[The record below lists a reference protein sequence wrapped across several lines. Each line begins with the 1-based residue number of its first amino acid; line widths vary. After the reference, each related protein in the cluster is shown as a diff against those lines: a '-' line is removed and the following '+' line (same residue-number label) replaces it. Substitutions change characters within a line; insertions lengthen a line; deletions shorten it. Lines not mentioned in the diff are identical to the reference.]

1 MEKLL
6 ALFDSFVNTEKGIY
20 FLGNSVW
27 HWILAFAIT
36 VAVYFLFRFIFKV
49 IVKQI
54 DKIASRTDNI
64 LDDIAVDALKNSKF
78 WFFAVIAIFFGTE
91 ILNFGE
97 YDFLPVKI
105 LILTTFAQIGIW
117 VNVIFC
123 DVLNNWSKK
132 NNPNIVKNS
141 GFVIINWLGKFIIWA
156 VILLL
161 ILDNLGVKVVSL
173 MAGLG
178 VGGIAVALA
187 VQKILGDLFASIS
200 IMIDK
205 PFEIDDFIAIGDI
218 RGTVE
223 STGIRTTRIRSVTGE
238 QIVISN
244 NDILESR
251 LNNFKQMKE
260 RRITYTIGV
269 TYKTAKENLQAI
281 TGIVKNIID
290 NQSKARFDRGHLKG
304 FDASSIDYEF
314 IYWVTSPDYVVYMDV
329 QEQINLAVM
338 DAFAER
344 KIEMARPT
352 QTVFLQN

>member
-1 MEKLL
+1 MENLL
-6 ALFDSFVNTEKGIY
+6 AIFDGFVKTENGIY
-20 FLGNSVW
+20 FLGNSLW
-27 HWILAFAIT
+27 HWILALVIT
-36 VAVYFLFRFIFKV
+36 IAGYFIFRLIFKTL
-49 IVKQI
+49 VKQL
-54 DKIASRTDNI
+54 DKLASRTENI

-78 WFFAVIAIFFGTE
+78 WFFAVIAVFFGTE
-91 ILNFGE
+91 ALNLGE
-97 YDFLPVKI
+97 YDFLPLKI

-117 VNVIFC
+117 INVIFS
-123 DVLNNWSKK
+123 DVLDNWSKK
-132 NNPNIVKNS
+132 NNPNITKNS
-141 GFVIINWLGKFIIWA
+141 GFLIINWLGKFIIWA
-156 VILLL
+156 VIMLL

-205 PFEIDDFIAIGDI
+205 PFEIGDFIAIENI

-223 STGIRTTRIRSVTGE
+223 STGIRTTRIRSITGE

-251 LNNFKQMKE
+251 LNNFKRMEE

-281 TGIVKNIID
+281 TGIVKNIIESQ
-290 NQSKARFDRGHLKG
+290 NNARFDRGHLKG

-314 IYWVTSPDYVVYMDV
+314 IYWVRSPDFVVYMDV

-338 DAFAER
+338 DAFAEK

>member
-1 MEKLL
+1 M